1 MKRYFY
7 LLALCTACFFALSC
21 SDDDSPNSS
30 SDSDGSATDTTIVS
44 TADTTKIVLRFED
57 FIDENDV
64 TIESADS
71 AQIFVSARY
80 ADDMKFNFQK
90 RNLVIIWRA
99 QNEIPF
105 VRRITGIHNV
115 PNGYLLDTKFADF
128 GDVFTDGNFKF
139 DTSDYVNFSEAE
151 QTNGHINANRYYDRE
166 NNTYHPTLI
175 IVPVDTA
182 FDENE
187 ENLLC
192 DDAEGKYCTRSDAQ
206 RPVKYRVI
214 TAEDIV
220 KRTRALAGT
229 KFNFVDIHPTIRN
242 RTLNID
248 DVGGCKIRLNTL
260 ELRVNGG
267 LEINVDVRWFK
278 LRKFEAYLQG
288 GALASVDLDA
298 TLGISG
304 PHEFKDRELG
314 TFPSYTSVFMVG
326 PIPVAISFI
335 PKVLFKHSVV
345 GAVGIQIPFKA
356 AASASFKVGPKYE
369 YDKGWDFVATGSDT
383 AYASPIQIRVD
394 GDCTYSAGVY
404 ASASVKLYGS
414 AGPVLLVGPKFVT
427 SFKAYFSS
435 SEQDPGAIESSGKM
449 IFGGTLGAEISI
461 WKWKIAGCSFE
472 YNLIEEE
479 MWNVR
484 FPMPSGESKHR
495 EYNGPYID

>member
-7 LLALCTACFFALSC
+7 LLALCTACFCALSC
-21 SDDDSPNSS
+21 SDDDSPSSS
-30 SDSDGSATDTTIVS
+30 SDNDGSATDTTIVS
-44 TADTTKIVLRFED
+44 TADTTKFVLRFED

-187 ENLLC
+187 ENLLS
-192 DDAEGKYCTRSDAQ
+192 DDAEGKYSTRSDVQ
-206 RPVKYRVI
+206 RPVKYRVV

-260 ELRVNGG
+260 PLPTTTNLPTAVPLPLPTTTNLSR
-267 LEINVDVRWFK
+267 
-278 LRKFEAYLQG
+278 
-288 GALASVDLDA
+288 
-298 TLGISG
+298 
-304 PHEFKDRELG
+304 
-314 TFPSYTSVFMVG
+314 
-326 PIPVAISFI
+326 
-335 PKVLFKHSVV
+335 HS
-345 GAVGIQIPFKA
+345 
-356 AASASFKVGPKYE
+356 
-369 YDKGWDFVATGSDT
+369 
-383 AYASPIQIRVD
+383 
-394 GDCTYSAGVY
+394 
-404 ASASVKLYGS
+404 
-414 AGPVLLVGPKFVT
+414 
-427 SFKAYFSS
+427 
-435 SEQDPGAIESSGKM
+435 
-449 IFGGTLGAEISI
+449 
-461 WKWKIAGCSFE
+461 
-472 YNLIEEE
+472 LIT
-479 MWNVR
+479 
-484 FPMPSGESKHR
+484 P
-495 EYNGPYID
+495 

>member
-7 LLALCTACFFALSC
+7 LIALCTACFCAFSC

-30 SDSDGSATDTTIVS
+30 SDQEVT
-44 TADTTKIVLRFED
+44 TADTTKFVLRFED
-57 FIDENDV
+57 FLDENDV
-64 TIESADS
+64 LIKSADS

-105 VRRITGIHNV
+105 VRRITGVHNV
-115 PNGYLLDTKFADF
+115 QNGYLLDTEFADF
-128 GDVFTDGNFKF
+128 GDVFVDGNFKF

-151 QTNGHINANRYYDRE
+151 QTNGHINANRYYDRK

-175 IVPVDTA
+175 IIPEDTV

-187 ENLLC
+187 ENLLS
-192 DDAEGKYCTRSDAQ
+192 DDAQGKGSTRSDA
-206 RPVKYRVI
+206 RTVKYRVV

-220 KRTRALAGT
+220 RRTRALAGA

-267 LEINVDVRWFK
+267 LEINADVSWFK
-278 LRKFEAYLQG
+278 LKKFEAYLQG
-288 GALASVDLDA
+288 SALASVDLDA

-304 PHEFKDRELG
+304 PHNFKDRELG
-314 TFPSYTSVFMVG
+314 AFPSYTSVFMVG
-326 PIPVAISFI
+326 PIPVAISFQ
-335 PKVLFKHSVV
+335 PKVIFKHSVV
-345 GAVGIQIPFKA
+345 GAFGIQIPFKA
-356 AASASFKVGPKYE
+356 EASASFKVGPKYE
-369 YDKGWDFVATGSDT
+369 SGKGWDFVATGSDT
-383 AYASPIQIRVD
+383 AYATPIQIRVN
-394 GDCTYSAGVY
+394 GDFTYSAGIY
-404 ASASVKLYGS
+404 AAASVKLYGS

-427 SFKAYFSS
+427 SFKAYFSTN
-435 SEQDPGAIESSGKM
+435 EKDPAAIETSGKL

-472 YNLIEEE
+472 YNLME
-479 MWNVR
+479 MEIWKER
-484 FPMPSGESKHR
+484 YTMPSESKYR